1 MLIEHAMKPKG
12 SLGIQVI
19 RGGAA
24 PKIEDL
30 GLVPEPPPPP
40 YDWPLVIDDRLR
52 LDVKTLRAFCLPQR
66 GLPDVVN
73 EWRTRNLR
81 NVWRGARRALAA
93 KAIGVP
99 THFGSL
105 FLAHWDGAHEEL
117 TPLGLVSLRVVTD
130 AGVAFI
136 ADAFTNTVEAE
147 LMNFHG
153 MGTGTTAEAAAD
165 TALVTELTTE
175 YTPNSTRATGVQ
187 TSPTNVYQTVGT
199 NTIDSGTP
207 AVTEHGVFSQAATG
221 GGTLLDR
228 SKLAALNLVSGDG
241 IQFTYQLTLTSGG

>member
-12 SLGIQVI
+12 RVGIQVI
-19 RGGAA
+19 RGGALA
-24 PKIEDL
+24 EDL
-30 GLVPEPPPPP
+30 GFIPEPPPPP
-40 YDWPLVIDDRLR
+40 HDWPLVIDDRLR
-52 LDVKTLRAFCLPQR
+52 LDLRAVRAHALPRR

-81 NVWRGARRALAA
+81 HVWRGLRRALVA
-93 KAIGVP
+93 KASKVP

-105 FLAHWDGAHEEL
+105 YVCHWDGEHEEL
-117 TPLGLVSLRVVTD
+117 TPLGLTSLRVITD
-130 AGVAFI
+130 TGVAFI
-136 ADAFTNTVEAE
+136 ADAFAGSVEPE
-147 LMNFHG
+147 TMNFHG
-153 MGTGTTAEAAAD
+153 MGTGVGAEAAGN
-165 TALVTELTTE
+165 TALGTELTTE
-175 YTPNSTRATGVQ
+175 YNPDNTRATGVQ

-207 AVTEHGVFSQAATG
+207 AVTEHGIFSQAATG

-228 SKLAALNLVSGDG
+228 SVFAAINLAASDG